1 MRRTHWPGIV
11 LLLSIASLSAGEKT
25 TEGQQKPVPIKA
37 SAIQVLKA
45 ESTEVK
51 LPPDFEMALYEN
63 LISEVVKTGKFQHVY
78 RDGDTAAAEAPDLVL
93 LRLTLL
99 GFKEGSA
106 RARQVTTV
114 AGATSIK
121 VHAQFVTRNGQTLLE
136 RDIEGKVR
144 FFGENLRAT
153 YNLSKAVAKVVR
165 ENF

>member
-1 MRRTHWPGIV
+1 MRRTPCPGIV
-11 LLLSIASLSAGEKT
+11 LLLSIALLSAGEKT
-25 TEGQQKPVPIKA
+25 TQAQQKPAPIKA
-37 SAIQVLKA
+37 SAIQ
-45 ESTEVK
+45 
-51 LPPDFEMALYEN
+51 
-63 LISEVVKTGKFQHVY
+63 I
-78 RDGDTAAAEAPDLVL
+78 
-93 LRLTLL
+93 LR
-99 GFKEGSA
+99 A
-106 RARQVTTV
+106 V